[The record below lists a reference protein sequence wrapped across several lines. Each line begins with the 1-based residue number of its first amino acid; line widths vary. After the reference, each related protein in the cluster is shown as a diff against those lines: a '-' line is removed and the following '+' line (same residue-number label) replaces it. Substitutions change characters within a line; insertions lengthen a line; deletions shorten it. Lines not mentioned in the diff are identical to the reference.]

1 MTKKID
7 SDALGVVNKSLGLT
21 GAGSSITELADGIVD
36 QILSVN
42 EIARRG
48 RTQAGSEGIYIGL
61 MQCVNTDAE
70 TTTVL
75 VFPYNVGA
83 GVIAPYPDPMPAQ
96 FDIWLLAASVR
107 RQSGGGT
114 IEAELSLQYGST
126 QQGWGVDDSG
136 AAIVQSDPTALA
148 FWSSVNTVQT
158 AFAVL
163 QGSNGPWWRGGIRIP
178 RSTNAALRFSAETS
192 LTSTWNCS
200 LVLGVFP
207 VALGQ
212 DGLV

>member
-1 MTKKID
+1 MKKID
-7 SDALGVVNKSLGLT
+7 SDALGVLNKSLGLT
-21 GAGSSITELADGIVD
+21 GAGSPITELTDGVVD
-36 QILSVN
+36 QIIAVN

-48 RTQAGSEGIYIGL
+48 RTQAGSEGIYIGV
-61 MQCVNTDAE
+61 MRCINTNAE
-70 TTTVL
+70 TNTVQ
-75 VFPYNVGA
+75 VNPYNVGT
-83 GVIAPYPDPMPAQ
+83 GVIAPYPDPMPPQ
-96 FDIWLLAASVR
+96 FDVWLLAATVR

-114 IEAELSLQYGST
+114 IEAELSLQYASS
-126 QQGWGVDDSG
+126 QQGWGVDDAG
-136 AAIVQSDPTALA
+136 VAVVVSDPTALA
-148 FWSSVNTVQT
+148 FWSSINTVHT

-178 RSTNAALRFSAETS
+178 RNVDAALRFSAESS

-207 VALGQ
+207 TSLGQ